1 MEDDYAERAR
11 VFGMAMTRLTEDD
24 LAPWLALHRDEQ
36 DEFSGEKGSRTIAS
50 IHGRPSRA
58 GETRVAG
65 AFGAI
70 PCSDGTAVRR
80 MVENPAAWSP
90 RTGL

>member
-36 DEFSGEKGSRTIAS
+36 DEFSGEKSPERLHRSMAALLALERPGWQERLARFRAATARHFDGS
-50 IHGRPSRA
+50 
-58 GETRVAG
+58 
-65 AFGAI
+65 
-70 PCSDGTAVRR
+70 
-80 MVENPAAWSP
+80 
-90 RTGL
+90 